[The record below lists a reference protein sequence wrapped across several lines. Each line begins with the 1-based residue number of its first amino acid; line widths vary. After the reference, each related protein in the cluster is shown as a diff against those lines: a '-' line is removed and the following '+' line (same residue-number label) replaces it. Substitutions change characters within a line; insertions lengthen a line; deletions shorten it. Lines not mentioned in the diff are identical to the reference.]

1 MFSFLT
7 SGKDDM
13 ILSIMD
19 CILTPIRIQESKIN
33 AAPWESGFGSRSG
46 SEKMVLEIDTEP
58 DRPEPDRH
66 PENADKIV
74 RIHNTGTLLTIAITD
89 CLGAAT

>member
-1 MFSFLT
+1 
-7 SGKDDM
+7 
-13 ILSIMD
+13 
-19 CILTPIRIQESKIN
+19 
-33 AAPWESGFGSRSG
+33 
-46 SEKMVLEIDTEP
+46 MVLEIDTEP